1 MRKTNLLLVTA
12 AALVASPALAGP
24 SDDMLITANIANACQ
39 ISADDVTVDMTNIR
53 TGLTQSGS
61 VNIWCTNG
69 YAVDV
74 TATSANAFSL
84 RSGTNSIN
92 YSLTSGGSAFT
103 NVPFTGNASATMSA
117 IPYTL
122 SFPAQNPAAGTYTD
136 TVTFTIAP

>member
-1 MRKTNLLLVTA
+1 MRKTKLLLVA
-12 AALVASPALAGP
+12 AAAIASTPALAGP

-74 TATSANAFSL
+74 TATSVNSFEL
-84 RSGTNSIN
+84 VSGANSIA

-103 NVPFTGNASATMSA
+103 AVPFTGNASATMSQ

-122 SFPAQNPAAGTYTD
+122 TFAAQNPAAGTYTD

>member
-1 MRKTNLLLVTA
+1 MRKTKLLLVA
-12 AALVASPALAGP
+12 AAAIASTPALAGP

-39 ISADDVTVDMTNIR
+39 ISADDVTVDMSNIR
-53 TGLTQSGS
+53 TGLSQSGS

-74 TATSANAFSL
+74 TATSANSFAL
-84 RSGTNSIN
+84 VSGANSIN
-92 YSLTSGGSAFT
+92 YSLTSGGSAFA
-103 NVPFTGNASATMSA
+103 NVPFTGNASASMSQ

-122 SFPAQNPAAGTYTD
+122 TFPAQNPAAGTYSD